1 MFFLGLRRMCLLLSP
16 GGVFCTCHL
25 DPVVMSLLISC
36 LLGLPVTWLLSLQ
49 LQPWIVYI
57 SLQFYKFLPHV
68 FWCLLGVK
76 PCYVFLKNW
85 PLYHYMSLSS
95 KVCFVYLLLIGVSM
109 AYLSPTW
116 YCVLYL
122 LARYEQIGVFMSPN
136 VLSCSFNSRWP
147 TENQLFEHPG
157 TMRTM
162 DHRRRQ
168 DISLCWTD
176 AGQRVTSILTCE
188 LYSYLGLG
196 LIA

>member
-25 DPVVMSLLISC
+25 DPVMMSLLISC

-76 PCYVFLKNW
+76 PYYVFLKNW

-109 AYLSPTW
+109 AYLSPTP
-116 YCVLYL
+116 VLC
-122 LARYEQIGVFMSPN
+122 F
-136 VLSCSFNSRWP
+136 
-147 TENQLFEHPG
+147 
-157 TMRTM
+157 
-162 DHRRRQ
+162 
-168 DISLCWTD
+168 ISLSKIWTNWCLYVSWLMCFPALLT
-176 AGQRVTSILTCE
+176 AGGPLRISSLNILAPCVW
-188 LYSYLGLG
+188 
-196 LIA
+196 

>member
-109 AYLSPTW
+109 AYLSPTP
-116 YCVLYL
+116 VLC
-122 LARYEQIGVFMSPN
+122 F
-136 VLSCSFNSRWP
+136 
-147 TENQLFEHPG
+147 
-157 TMRTM
+157 
-162 DHRRRQ
+162 
-168 DISLCWTD
+168 ISLSKIWTNWCLYVSWLMCFPALLTAGGPLRISSLNILAPCVWWTID
-176 AGQRVTSILTCE
+176 DGRTYPCAGQVQAKEWHRFWAVNYILIW
-188 LYSYLGLG
+188 GWD
-196 LIA
+196 